1 MTDQKLLIGSL
12 SNDLMRVATLTQ
24 RGSLKA
30 AAKFLDQAKK
40 WCYELST
47 FKLKGYLQNIVDEI
61 KNDHPNSL
69 TTKQAEKYLMYS
81 ILLQNYSLKMN

>member
-40 WCYELST
+40 WCLELSLNPD
-47 FKLKGYLQNIVDEI
+47 KPYIKKIINEVVLLKSDHLDEA
-61 KNDHPNSL
+61 
-69 TTKQAEKYLMYS
+69 QAERFLTYS
-81 ILLQNYSLKMN
+81 ILLQNHSLNLK